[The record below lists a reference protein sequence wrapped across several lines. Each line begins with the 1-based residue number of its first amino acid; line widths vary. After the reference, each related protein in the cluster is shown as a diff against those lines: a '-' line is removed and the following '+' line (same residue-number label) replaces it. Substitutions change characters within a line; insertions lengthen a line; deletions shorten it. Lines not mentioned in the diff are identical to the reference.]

1 MSTETELDSRARAD
15 RAMDLYADGD
25 SAAFEGL
32 YDALFPALFGFAL
45 RLARRRS
52 VAEDVVQQ
60 TFLLMHR
67 SRSRWIPGARVFP
80 WAFAIAHHFFLDSV
94 RGRRE
99 VQEEEDAPEPSDGPF
114 RAGSAEE
121 ELDARRQLA
130 AVMQQVDLLP
140 EKLRLAF
147 QLVVLEGLSVA
158 EAAEVLGITN
168 VNVKVRVH
176 RARMLL
182 KPDPPPGAAPGARVG
197 RGRPSSSAEDVTLSE
212 RPRNEG
218 VASAKGAPPLHN
230 ESSR

>member
-1 MSTETELDSRARAD
+1 MSTETELDARAGAD

-25 SAAFEGL
+25 SAAFAGL
-32 YDALFPALFGFAL
+32 YDALSPALFGFAL

-80 WAFAIAHHFFLDSV
+80 WAFAIAHHYFLDTV
-94 RGRRE
+94 RKTHE
-99 VQEEEDAPEPSDGPF
+99 VQEEDAPEPSDGPF
-114 RAGSAEE
+114 QAGNAEE
-121 ELDARRQLA
+121 DLDARWQLA
-130 AVMQQVDLLP
+130 AVMQQVDQLP

-158 EAAEVLGITN
+158 EAAEVLGITS

-176 RARMLL
+176 RAREAL
-182 KPDPPPGAAPGARVG
+182 KRGPPPGAAPGARSGSG
-197 RGRPSSSAEDVTLSE
+197 RALSSPEDVTGFGHTRIE
-212 RPRNEG
+212 D